1 MDMEMEKF
9 KYYPAMQW
17 TLKSLRLRE
26 DKKVKCTRR
35 KMMSLMSD
43 YNYLIGNINRLDKK
57 ASEILF
63 QLLMKEFLSRAEKHF
78 DNLLTSEEMIGL
90 VCYIKTRCKQE
101 VRKLLGVK
109 SKNEECIKERLKKE
123 HKEGK

>member
-43 YNYLIGNINRLDKK
+43 YNYIIKNINRLDKK

-63 QLLMKEFLSRAEKHF
+63 QLLMKEFLSRVQKHF

-90 VCYIKTRCKQE
+90 VCYVKTRYKQE
-101 VRKLLGVK
+101 VRELLGMK
-109 SKNEECIKERLKKE
+109 SKREEYIKKQLQK
-123 HKEGK
+123 GDGVSA